1 MSFQLEELVKAGY
14 ASQSETGESDKGE
27 VRKMLSLNSVKEITY
42 LSSSPIQHIG
52 GAEENQHKKGFEN

>member
-1 MSFQLEELVKAGY
+1 MKAGY
-14 ASQSETGESDKGE
+14 ASQSETGESEKGK

>member
-1 MSFQLEELVKAGY
+1 MSFQLEELVTAGY
-14 ASQSETGESDKGE
+14 ASQSERGESEKGE

-42 LSSSPIQHIG
+42 INFSPVQHIG